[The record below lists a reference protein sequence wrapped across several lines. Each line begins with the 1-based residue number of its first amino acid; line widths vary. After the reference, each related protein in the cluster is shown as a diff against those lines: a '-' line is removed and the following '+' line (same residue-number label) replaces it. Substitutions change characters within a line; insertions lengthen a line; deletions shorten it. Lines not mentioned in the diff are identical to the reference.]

1 VRPGTEDALIIAA
14 LAICFAL
21 AIAGVALGVVTSLR
35 LTRPGEDT
43 TVSAENVV
51 DLQHPLL

>member
-1 VRPGTEDALIIAA
+1 MRPGTEDALIIAA

-35 LTRPGEDT
+35 LTRPDEDT
-43 TVSAENVV
+43 T
-51 DLQHPLL
+51 LPPGPPPPPG

>member
-1 VRPGTEDALIIAA
+1 MRPSTEDALIIAA

-43 TVSAENVV
+43 TTPPGPPPATS
-51 DLQHPLL
+51 